1 MCWSWAMDKLY
12 IGMVT
17 FGNLPYTRMAI
28 QSLMETASPPAEFVV
43 VVGKPGDE
51 ETVSYL
57 DGIPEENEEGDSI
70 IILKR
75 HPTNLDRKSTRLT
88 PVTATSRMPSSA

>member
-28 QSLMETASPPAEFVV
+28 QSLMKTVSPPAEFVV

-51 ETVSYL
+51 ETASWLVESL
-57 DGIPEENEEGDSI
+57 PSSNDKI
-70 IILKR
+70 IR
-75 HPTNLDRKSTRLT
+75 HKTNLGFPWGVNDIMDNL
-88 PVTATSRMPSSA
+88 VIATWKTFN